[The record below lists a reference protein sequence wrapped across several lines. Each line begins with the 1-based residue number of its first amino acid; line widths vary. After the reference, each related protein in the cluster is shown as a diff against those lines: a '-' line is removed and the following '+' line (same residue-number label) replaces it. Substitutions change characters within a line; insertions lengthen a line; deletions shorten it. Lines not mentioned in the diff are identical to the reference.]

1 MKTLLILG
9 SLALAFMSDIQVA
22 WKPWVTEL
30 TLKKALTRSA
40 DGLTRYFER
49 ATSTDWQDVVQGL
62 TPNAKVQLSVFGRE
76 FRIDG
81 QAEIAKAIRLHQQ
94 LFRGVTLKP
103 TNAVVETEAGRLAT
117 VLVQAIIGNETLEIS
132 EPVMLRLGL
141 IKVDGRWLIH
151 HIRSVEGYMS
161 LI

>member
-1 MKTLLILG
+1 MKTLLLLG
-9 SLALAFMSDIQVA
+9 SLMVAFMSDIQVA

-30 TLKKALTRSA
+30 NLKKALTRSA
-40 DGLTRYFER
+40 EGLTRYFKG
-49 ATSTDWQDVVQGL
+49 ATTTDWQEVVLGL
-62 TPNAKVQLSVFGRE
+62 TPRAKVQLSVFGRE
-76 FRIDG
+76 LRIDG

-94 LFRGVTLKP
+94 LFRGVSLKS

-117 VLVQAIIGNETLEIS
+117 VLVQAIIGNEALGIS

-141 IKVDGRWLIH
+141 IKIDGRWLIH
-151 HIRSVEGYMS
+151 HVRTVEGYMS